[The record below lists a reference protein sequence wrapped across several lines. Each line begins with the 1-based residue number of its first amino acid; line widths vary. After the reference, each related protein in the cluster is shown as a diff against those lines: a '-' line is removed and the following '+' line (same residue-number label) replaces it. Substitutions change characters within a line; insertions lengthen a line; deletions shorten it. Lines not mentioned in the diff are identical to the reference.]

1 MPCSQCEHRSTTS
14 AGTPCPA
21 CTGQNAAAAP
31 AAPAAPVTT
40 LTPTPAPPPG
50 VVGSGVLRSPVGLG
64 RAAMIL
70 LLLVAVADVAS
81 ITATFNMR
89 RLMAGVLDGG
99 FVDDGFVAVS
109 ERDADFA
116 DAMMAVTSFAGMA
129 LVLATMVVFIIWFHR
144 VRCNAGVFATDWFTN
159 GTGMAIGSWFIPI
172 GNLWIPRRVAVETWT
187 ASRADHLAH
196 SRQEPITLVNAWW
209 TAWLITICLGR
220 VAGRLYDRAETP
232 GEIVSAANFLVAAD
246 VTNIVAA
253 VLAILFVR
261 RLTHMQHTKALALSQ
276 APRTV

>member
-14 AGTPCPA
+14 AGAPCPA
-21 CTGQNAAAAP
+21 CTGQAAAAAP

-70 LLLVAVADVAS
+70 LLLVAVAYIAR
-81 ITATFNMR
+81 ITAELNMR
-89 RLMAGVLDGG
+89 RLVAGVL
-99 FVDDGFVAVS
+99 DDGFVAVS
-109 ERDADFA
+109 EA
-116 DAMMAVTSFAGMA
+116 DAAFAELMLNWAETIRGN
-129 LVLATMVVFIIWFHR
+129 LLLATMVVFIIWFHR

-187 ASRADHLAH
+187 ASRADHLAG
-196 SRQEPITLVNAWW
+196 SRHQPTTLLNVWW
-209 TAWLITICLGR
+209 TGWVATLLLSAFAAWRGS
-220 VAGRLYDRAETP
+220 RAETAD
-232 GEIVSAANFLVAAD
+232 EMLAAVDLMVAAD
-246 VTNIVAA
+246 AVAVVAA

-276 APRTV
+276 TPRTV